1 MDAQGPERVRPFAQE
16 AQATYSILVDQEN
29 TLGAMFGF
37 KAIPN
42 AFVID
47 EAGVLRY
54 KRLATFTIKKPEIR
68 EELMAVLTQHFEAG
82 RSAPAGDLA
91 TDEDVEALQMA
102 EVGAARLFAEG
113 ATQYRAGRVGE
124 ALALWRRAWHLDP
137 GNFIIRKQ
145 IWAVGAPD
153 KFYPR
158 IDFDWQKERLERG
171 E

>member
-1 MDAQGPERVRPFAQE
+1 MDVQGPERVRPFAQE

-47 EAGVLRY
+47 EAGVLQY

-82 RSAPAGDLA
+82 RSAPAGDFA
-91 TDEDVEALQMA
+91 TDE
-102 EVGAARLFAEG
+102 AARLFAEG
-113 ATQYRAGRVGE
+113 ATQYRAGRVAE
-124 ALALWRRAWHLDP
+124 ALALWRRAWQLDP
-137 GNFIIRKQ
+137 GNFVIRKQ